1 MGPRWKQQ
9 KGFQGQGQSVCRYVK
24 AHRHWLGTEAG
35 SLQSLYKDTVEAL
48 DQMLQNFIMQNPT
61 PEELHF
67 LLSVRLGTAGPEG
80 LRRDTRGRG
89 NRRTQGSGSGVPQ

>member
-1 MGPRWKQQ
+1 MRWAPVGNSRKDLR
-9 KGFQGQGQSVCRYVK
+9 GRSSVCRYVK
-24 AHRHWLGTEAG
+24 EHRHWVGTEAG

-80 LRRDTRGRG
+80 LRRDARGG
-89 NRRTQGSGSGVPQ
+89 GGSGVPQ

>member
-1 MGPRWKQQ
+1 M
-9 KGFQGQGQSVCRYVK
+9 
-24 AHRHWLGTEAG
+24 GTETG

-67 LLSVRLGTAGPEG
+67 LLSVRLRTAGPEG
-80 LRRDTRGRG
+80 LRRDATGAG
-89 NRRTQGSGSGVPQ
+89 ATGAPKGAVLGCPQ